1 MNTIRETQRKGVD
14 LILNLVHVFWLAG
27 QSGVGDMVFVDTD
40 LLVVL
45 ENAVERDT
53 GDHFE
58 KGTSHDWRNCRRHN
72 WLSV

>member
-1 MNTIRETQRKGVD
+1 MSLSSFLGPF
-14 LILNLVHVFWLAG
+14 L
-27 QSGVGDMVFVDTD
+27 DMVFVDTD

-58 KGTSHDWRNCRRHN
+58 KGTSYDWRNCKQS
-72 WLSV
+72 L